1 MQFCTV
7 ETPLGHAKVTGDTN
21 GITSVSIS
29 DTTEQLSEIIP
40 ENLLDCVT
48 QLKAYFREERQNFD
62 LKLNPNG
69 TDFQKRVWQ

>member
-29 DTTEQLSEIIP
+29 DTTEQLSEII
-40 ENLLDCVT
+40 T
-48 QLKAYFREERQNFD
+48 SKS
-62 LKLNPNG
+62 LN
-69 TDFQKRVWQ
+69 D